1 MVEKT
6 KRDSPNFSETISGF
20 ISMMEGAKKDYEWND
35 AERQRLEKLTQDY
48 LHSLELDGL
57 NYKQRARI
65 ATQLARCRQK
75 RREHK
80 DMVIALEPLIA
91 FLDSD
96 KGRQM
101 LNLLREVLG
110 KTRKIEALMENRRY
124 FRRVLD
130 EPEQKG

>member
-1 MVEKT
+1 MEKP

-65 ATQLARCRQK
+65 ATQLAKCRQK

>member
-1 MVEKT
+1 MEKP